1 MHKMLSAVLL
11 VLSLGICA
19 GQSAAR
25 NPLEPQEIGKVY
37 LIDYSTQMLKALP
50 GEPWKDELKGNHAM
64 AASKVFNCI
73 RISGARSPFR
83 IKAGDKA
90 EFVFKM
96 GDPENVALYAMEQK
110 KKERLAYYA
119 ATDSQST
126 REQVPGLAVAITQ
139 FGRSA
144 FKLVPSAPL
153 APGEYMIY
161 DGDEV
166 FTFGVDQ

>member
-1 MHKMLSAVLL
+1 
-11 VLSLGICA
+11 
-19 GQSAAR
+19 
-25 NPLEPQEIGKVY
+25 
-37 LIDYSTQMLKALP
+37 
-50 GEPWKDELKGNHAM
+50 
-64 AASKVFNCI
+64 
-73 RISGARSPFR
+73 
-83 IKAGDKA
+83 
-90 EFVFKM
+90 
-96 GDPENVALYAMEQK
+96 MEQK

-126 REQVPGLAVAITQ
+126 REQVPGRAVAITQ

-144 FKLVPSAPL
+144 FELVPSAPL